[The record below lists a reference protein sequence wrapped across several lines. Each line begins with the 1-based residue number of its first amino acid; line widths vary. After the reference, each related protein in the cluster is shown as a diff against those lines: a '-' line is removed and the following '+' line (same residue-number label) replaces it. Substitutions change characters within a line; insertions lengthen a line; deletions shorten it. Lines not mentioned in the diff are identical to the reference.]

1 MRGYW
6 LRIIAGALA
15 IFLVGFAVISV
26 VRSGK
31 QRVRTVTQTA
41 DPISIPLAFIPFNLD
56 SSRVGTIRRLT
67 ILRSEPKSITGF
79 RIRVELSDPDALRL
93 LAAGCVMSVDNP
105 TQLTSRTSFSCL
117 PADSTMT
124 EFGRVELLAE
134 TGGTRVDFP
143 LYLPLQV
150 VAEFRETG
158 VEAGVSAN
166 REINADSIARSVR
179 QMGDSIRRE
188 TRALADSVRREVTA
202 RPPGPTP

>member
-15 IFLVGFAVISV
+15 IFLIGFVIISA

-56 SSRVGTIRRLT
+56 SNRVGTIRRLT

-93 LAAGCVMSVDNP
+93 LATGCVMSVENP
-105 TQLTSRTSFSCL
+105 TQLNSRTSFSCL
-117 PADSTMT
+117 PVDSAMI

-143 LYLPLQV
+143 LYLPLEV
-150 VAEFRETG
+150 VAEFRHAG
-158 VEAGVSAN
+158 AEAGVSAN

-179 QMGDSIRRE
+179 QMADSIRQE

-202 RPPGPTP
+202 RPPAPIP

>member
-15 IFLVGFAVISV
+15 IFLVGFAIISA

-105 TQLTSRTSFSCL
+105 TQLNSRTSFSCL
-117 PADSTMT
+117 PLDTAMV
-124 EFGRVELLAE
+124 EFGRVELLTE

-143 LYLPLQV
+143 LYLPPQV
-150 VAEFRETG
+150 VAEFRDAG
-158 VEAGVSAN
+158 EAGVSVN
-166 REINADSIARSVR
+166 REVNADSIARSVR

>member
-15 IFLVGFAVISV
+15 IFLVGFAIVSA

-31 QRVRTVTQTA
+31 QRVRHVAQTA

-56 SSRVGTIRRLT
+56 NNRVGTIRRLT

-93 LAAGCVMSVDNP
+93 LAAGCVMSVENP
-105 TQLTSRTSFSCL
+105 TQLNSRTSFSCL
-117 PADSTMT
+117 PVDSAMI

-143 LYLPLQV
+143 LYLPPHV
-150 VAEFRETG
+150 VAEFRN
-158 VEAGVSAN
+158 AGVDSGSTVN
-166 REINADSIARSVR
+166 REVNADSIAQSMR
-179 QMGDSIRRE
+179 QMADSIRRE

-202 RPPGPTP
+202 RPPAPTP